1 MKTLKIQKPIENRN
15 VKSILNIFDLKT
27 GKYETVAVID
37 ALAEAP
43 NWEKDGKQLVYNS
56 QGRLYRFNIETKIS
70 TQIDSQYC
78 NHCKCRYL
86 DIFLHFSCALES

>member
-37 ALAEAP
+37 ALAENLIVA
-43 NWEKDGKQLVYNS
+43 
-56 QGRLYRFNIETKIS
+56 
-70 TQIDSQYC
+70 
-78 NHCKCRYL
+78 
-86 DIFLHFSCALES
+86 